1 MLSTSM
7 SDDVSGDLH
16 ASQTREQSVPVDYT
30 EINEALICRSSQ
42 DLDPNRSL
50 RELLNK
56 YPKTNDVE
64 EQKAVKQADGADKN
78 VKNASKPPS
87 KHSERGVCVG
97 YWFIVLSI
105 SCLIAF
111 SIWLSVQIGLKHARM
126 MASRGMFSL
135 CRTSLTRW
143 PV

>member
-78 VKNASKPPS
+78 VNHDFKYRQLAN
-87 KHSERGVCVG
+87 
-97 YWFIVLSI
+97 Y
-105 SCLIAF
+105 
-111 SIWLSVQIGLKHARM
+111 
-126 MASRGMFSL
+126 
-135 CRTSLTRW
+135 LT
-143 PV
+143 